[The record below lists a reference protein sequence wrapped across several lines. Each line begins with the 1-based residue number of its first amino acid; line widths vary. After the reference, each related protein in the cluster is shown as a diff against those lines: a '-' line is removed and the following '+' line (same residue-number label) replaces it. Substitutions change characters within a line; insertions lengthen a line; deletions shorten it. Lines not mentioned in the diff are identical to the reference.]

1 MVELQALEDLEKE
14 LGLDDLQLFTG
25 MHFGDSSGTASSSVV
40 EPAGAKAG
48 GAGAGAE
55 EVDDLDELEAYLQ
68 SISK

>member
-1 MVELQALEDLEKE
+1 LVELQALEDLEKE

-25 MHFGDSSGTASSSVV
+25 MHFGDSSGSASSSVA
-40 EPAGAKAG
+40 EPAGSKAG
-48 GAGAGAE
+48 GAGAE